1 MAVEAKEK
9 RRTFDLKILRVCC
22 WDFLNVST
30 VSKFKAISEFESR
43 YNAYKDGFGAYKYTV
58 MTSKHTLQK
67 YLWEKSGR
75 KKTPLNKQH

>member
-1 MAVEAKEK
+1 MLLGI
-9 RRTFDLKILRVCC
+9 F
-22 WDFLNVST
+22 FYVST
-30 VSKFKAISEFESR
+30 VSKFKVISEFEIR

-58 MTSKHTLQK
+58 MTGKHALQK